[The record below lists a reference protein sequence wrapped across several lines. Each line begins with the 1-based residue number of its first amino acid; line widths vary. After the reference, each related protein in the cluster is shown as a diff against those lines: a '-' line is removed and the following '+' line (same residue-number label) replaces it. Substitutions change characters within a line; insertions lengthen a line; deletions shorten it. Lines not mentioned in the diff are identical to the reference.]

1 MAEVL
6 FIGLLIILVAYSWRS
21 GYRAGKREGHD

>member
-1 MAEVL
+1 MEAL
-6 FIGLLIILVAYSWRS
+6 FLLLLILLVAYSWRS